1 MCVQAA
7 DVAHEGEKMALK
19 TTLRLREDQLQQQE
33 AENRKLVESAEAK
46 YQSALK
52 RQGELSKELDR
63 KDKALEKVQGEA
75 AKLTAKYQSVQHD
88 LAAAEQSRESTEER
102 LRARESEVIVAI
114 VRAHAR
120 PRDRI
125 YTDSS

>member
-1 MCVQAA
+1 MQEA

-19 TTLRLREDQLQQQE
+19 TTIRLREDQLQQQV

-52 RQGELSKELDR
+52 RQDELSKELDR

-75 AKLTAKYQSVQHD
+75 AELARKYHAAKKELAEVQEEWQTLRSDNARLNSLANELPNRFVPD
-88 LAAAEQSRESTEER
+88 LS
-102 LRARESEVIVAI
+102 LIHI
-114 VRAHAR
+114 
-120 PRDRI
+120 
-125 YTDSS
+125 